1 MALLNLWPTPT
12 SGGKANAIEFRPEA
26 DEEGRILLVMT
37 DDEQGWVMILEWDS
51 SSLENPI
58 KLISKSLIDKLGV
71 GASHAVWLWSWRRAR
86 VSHLLNVL
94 FLPLLYFYFYYDDDD
109 DVDVDLSAVP
119 VFFEWY
125 SSELGLQT

>member
-1 MALLNLWPTPT
+1 MKDEKLETTDFVFATTRGTSAITPGLLAILRHDTQTGSMALLNLWPTPT

-71 GASHAVWLWSWRRAR
+71 GASHAVWL
-86 VSHLLNVL
+86 
-94 FLPLLYFYFYYDDDD
+94 
-109 DVDVDLSAVP
+109 
-119 VFFEWY
+119 
-125 SSELGLQT
+125 